1 MERGIG
7 IFGFAVLAI
16 FLIGFSVFVPKKL
29 RFFGLAV
36 AAVCGFSDLIFDAV
50 FGFSYLTHFGFRFL
64 CDLSGNY
71 APPLISNSS

>member
-36 AAVCGFSDLIFDAV
+36 AAVCRFSVLKHLVFD
-50 FGFSYLTHFGFRFL
+50 FREK
-64 CDLSGNY
+64 Y
-71 APPLISNSS
+71 

>member
-16 FLIGFSVFVPKKL
+16 FLIGFSVVPKKL

-36 AAVCGFSDLIFDAV
+36 AAVCGFSVLKHLVFD
-50 FGFSYLTHFGFRFL
+50 FREK
-64 CDLSGNY
+64 Y
-71 APPLISNSS
+71 

>member
-36 AAVCGFSDLIFDAV
+36 AAVCGFSAI
-50 FGFSYLTHFGFRFL
+50 LTGFR
-64 CDLSGNY
+64 
-71 APPLISNSS
+71 I